1 MLSQEVAD
9 LTKGLAEETTLREED
24 QATNN
29 KTLADAEAVL
39 EAVKGAIEVLK
50 GFYGGFIQIKAKQN
64 PAPTAPGY
72 ERYKAEGAG
81 SDGLTVDDMAPEG
94 SSAMPDSDYGGKTD
108 ASKSIIG
115 LLEVIQ
121 SDFENTI
128 SGTTKDEED
137 AEAAYQDFKD
147 KSETSIDDKNELKDT
162 KDGEKTDAGLAI
174 TQAEA
179 DLKTEN
185 ENLQNALDE
194 LEKLKPVC
202 VDSGMSWEERTARRE
217 QEIESLKEALK
228 ILEETDFGFLQ
239 KSKRH

>member
-1 MLSQEVAD
+1 MTLSQEVAD

-29 KTLADAEAVL
+29 RTLADAAAGL

-50 GFYGGFIQIKAKQN
+50 GFYGEFIQLDAKQ
-64 PAPTAPGY
+64 APPAPGY
-72 ERYKAEGAG
+72 ENYVAEGAG

-115 LLEVIQ
+115 LLEVIE

-128 SGTTKDEED
+128 SGTNDDEKAAAD
-137 AEAAYQDFKD
+137 AYTDFKD
-147 KSETSIDDKNELKDT
+147 KTETSITDKNELKGT
-162 KDGEKTDAGLAI
+162 KEGEKTDAELAI
-174 TQAEA
+174 TQADA
-179 DLKTEN
+179 DLKTEG
-185 ENLQNALDE
+185 ENLQNAMDE

-228 ILEETDFGFLQ
+228 ILQETDFGFLQ
-239 KSKRH
+239 AKRQ